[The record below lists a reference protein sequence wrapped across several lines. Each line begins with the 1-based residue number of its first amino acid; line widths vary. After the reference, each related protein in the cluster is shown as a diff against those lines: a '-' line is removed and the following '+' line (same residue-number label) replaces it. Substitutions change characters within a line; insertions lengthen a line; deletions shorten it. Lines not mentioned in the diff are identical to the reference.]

1 MELGAY
7 CDSALT
13 PHQTGKTYRRQAK
26 TPNRTREIWPYGII
40 GGSGNVTM
48 VKLCSCLA
56 IERARPVALH
66 LPLASPEFYPN
77 QFGIDG
83 IAIGIIPSG
92 ALQR

>member
-1 MELGAY
+1 
-7 CDSALT
+7 
-13 PHQTGKTYRRQAK
+13 
-26 TPNRTREIWPYGII
+26 
-40 GGSGNVTM
+40 M